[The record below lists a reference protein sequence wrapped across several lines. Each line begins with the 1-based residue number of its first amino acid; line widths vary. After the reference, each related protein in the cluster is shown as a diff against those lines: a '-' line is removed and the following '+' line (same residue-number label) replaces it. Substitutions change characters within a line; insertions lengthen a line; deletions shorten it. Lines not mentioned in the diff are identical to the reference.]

1 MATME
6 WDYVWIALFINF
18 VIVYLVPRVF
28 RKPTGVQLVDDLV
41 LYLNAQKDMLVS
53 SSIVVALAV
62 YGSHYWISNRSE
74 ASESPCAAVAAM
86 RHQSK
91 MPYPA

>member
-1 MATME
+1 M
-6 WDYVWIALFINF
+6 NF

-41 LYLNAQKDMLVS
+41 LYLNAQKDMLLS

-62 YGSHYWISNRSE
+62 YGSHYWISSRSE
-74 ASESPCAAVAAM
+74 APAMGECATAKL
-86 RHQSK
+86 R
-91 MPYPA
+91 YPA